1 MPSGPDGFA
10 SDDNCITSVVYT
22 ETGSGVAGYYTLNVD
37 PNVFGGANYIV
48 NCGWYS
54 LRSGVSITDSQVA
67 PLVVGNYN
75 RTSFTIYF
83 RDTTGT
89 AQNN

>member
-1 MPSGPDGFA
+1 M
-10 SDDNCITSVVYT
+10 YT
-22 ETGSGVAGYYTLNVD
+22 ETGAGVAGFYTVSVD
-37 PNVFGGANYIV
+37 PNVFAGANYIV

-67 PLVVGNYN
+67 PLVVGNYA

-83 RDTTGT
+83 RDTTAT
-89 AQNN
+89 TQNNQIVGTLTRRKW